1 MRTEGIPALLAAWRV
16 CATGDVMTDPHF
28 LLGYGEDRIVKGW
41 GAGGGEAGRPHVGQ
55 VKDVIHKE

>member
-16 CATGDVMTDPHF
+16 CATGDVMTDTDF

-41 GAGGGEAGRPHVGQ
+41 GAGGRGRKAARGAGERCYS
-55 VKDVIHKE
+55 

>member
-16 CATGDVMTDPHF
+16 CATGDVMTDTDF

-41 GAGGGEAGRPHVGQ
+41 GAGGEAGRPHVGQ
-55 VKDVIHKE
+55 VKDFIYKE